1 MSLSQVFKTGAYGL
15 GYYTD
20 KPMHLRP
27 KVIAEEAEAEAPTKL
42 APEPAP
48 KAAIPSPAAGGTEG
62 KPMPK
67 LPFNNTLLYDLD

>member
-1 MSLSQVFKTGAYGL
+1 MRSG
-15 GYYTD
+15 
-20 KPMHLRP
+20 
-27 KVIAEEAEAEAPTKL
+27 KVVHACGFERGEAEAEAPTKL

-48 KAAIPSPAAGGTEG
+48 KAAIPPPAAGGTEG

>member
-1 MSLSQVFKTGAYGL
+1 
-15 GYYTD
+15 
-20 KPMHLRP
+20 MHLRP